1 MQLEGSH
8 TFPAQRQRVWDALM
22 DPAVLQ
28 SCLPG
33 CEELTPI
40 ENGRYRV
47 VLRAGVG
54 AVKGTFQGEVQVKD
68 PEPPERYTLAVD
80 ARSAVG
86 FVRGEGRITLADDGE
101 QTVLT
106 YAGDVHVGGTIAAVG
121 QRLVGATARLLVGQ
135 FFECVAR
142 RVAAAPPEA

>member
-22 DPAVLQ
+22 DPAILQ

-33 CEELTPI
+33 CDELQPV
-40 ENGRYRV
+40 GDGHYRV

-54 AVKGTFQGEVQVKD
+54 AVKGTFQGEIQVKD
-68 PEPPERYTLAVD
+68 PQPPESYILAVD
-80 ARSAVG
+80 AKSTVG
-86 FVRGEGRITLADDGE
+86 FVRGEGRITLQE
-101 QTVLT
+101 QGDQTMVAYT
-106 YAGDVHVGGTIAAVG
+106 GDVHVGGTIAAVG

-135 FFECVAR
+135 FFDCVAR
-142 RVAAAPPEA
+142 RVAALPEG